1 MKRHFFWVFAVLTLG
16 WMTFIFCMSAQT
28 ITESKETSG
37 GLTLFLAELFYGKGT
52 VLTEAMLE
60 PISVLV
66 RKTAHMVAY
75 AVLFLLSFGT
85 MHFYKQE
92 LAAKWKYLIAYGW
105 TVFYAMTDEV
115 HQIFSGRG
123 ALVADVIIDAMGAL
137 IGVVVLFGIVK
148 FLTSKGCLGKIGW
161 VAIAFIEAFGIYVV
175 VFLLFHP
182 DVIKIFL

>member
-85 MHFYKQE
+85 MHFYKSVFFE
-92 LAAKWKYLIAYGW
+92 KWKWLLAYGW
-105 TVFYAMTDEV
+105 AVFYAMTDEV

-148 FLTSKGCLGKIGW
+148 FLPSKGCLGKIGW
-161 VAIAFIEAFGIYVV
+161 LFTTLLTAFFIYALA
-175 VFLLFHP
+175 FLLFQREVLFT
-182 DVIKIFL
+182 VI